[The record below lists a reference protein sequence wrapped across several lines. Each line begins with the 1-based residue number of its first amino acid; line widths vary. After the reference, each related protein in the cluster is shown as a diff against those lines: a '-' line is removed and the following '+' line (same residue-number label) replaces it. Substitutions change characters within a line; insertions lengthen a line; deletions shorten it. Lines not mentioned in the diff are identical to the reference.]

1 MEGEHRQG
9 ADGVR
14 TGKWMESG
22 PGADGKSGSSCLWLD
37 KEMKVVYDKVGD
49 GIRILRCFGYD
60 EQVELPERIGGLAV
74 TELGPYVFS
83 EVVRRRAPGQK
94 YLAEV
99 TEGQSDQTKDTTCGR
114 EADRRDT
121 DERNVAIRG
130 KAAWFC
136 MNMILIMLAIS
147 GLLFA
152 YWDSLREALVCAIL
166 VYVGVFSLPLL
177 EHWYNKRM

>member
-1 MEGEHRQG
+1 MVREVDLVSYLPPFLAFVLERI
-9 ADGVR
+9 AKMPGV
-14 TGKWMESG
+14 GLALLIG
-22 PGADGKSGSSCLWLD
+22 Y
-37 KEMKVVYDKVGD
+37 V
-49 GIRILRCFGYD
+49 ILRISYANLSPE
-60 EQVELPERIGGLAV
+60 EQ
-74 TELGPYVFS
+74 
-83 EVVRRRAPGQK
+83 
-94 YLAEV
+94 
-99 TEGQSDQTKDTTCGR
+99 R

-136 MNMILIMLAIS
+136 LNMILIMLAIS

>member
-1 MEGEHRQG
+1 MLFRS
-9 ADGVR
+9 V
-14 TGKWMESG
+14 
-22 PGADGKSGSSCLWLD
+22 
-37 KEMKVVYDKVGD
+37 
-49 GIRILRCFGYD
+49 ILRISYANLSPE
-60 EQVELPERIGGLAV
+60 EQ
-74 TELGPYVFS
+74 
-83 EVVRRRAPGQK
+83 
-94 YLAEV
+94 
-99 TEGQSDQTKDTTCGR
+99 R

-136 MNMILIMLAIS
+136 LNMIWIMLAIS

-166 VYVGVFSLPLL
+166 IYVSIFSLPLL

>member
-1 MEGEHRQG
+1 MKKRKPKVWEWILV
-9 ADGVR
+9 GVLILMYLFR
-14 TGKWMESG
+14 EELHSISG
-22 PGADGKSGSSCLWLD
+22 YLLAFVLERIAKTPG
-37 KEMKVVYDKVGD
+37 VGLALLI
-49 GIRILRCFGYD
+49 GYVILRISYANLSPE
-60 EQVELPERIGGLAV
+60 EQ
-74 TELGPYVFS
+74 
-83 EVVRRRAPGQK
+83 
-94 YLAEV
+94 
-99 TEGQSDQTKDTTCGR
+99 R

-136 MNMILIMLAIS
+136 LNMIWIMLAIS

-166 VYVGVFSLPLL
+166 IYVSIFSLPLL

>member
-1 MEGEHRQG
+1 MKIRKPKVWEWILV
-9 ADGVR
+9 GVLILMYLFR
-14 TGKWMESG
+14 EELQSISG
-22 PGADGKSGSSCLWLD
+22 YLPPFLAFVLERIAKTPG
-37 KEMKVVYDKVGD
+37 VGLALLI
-49 GIRILRCFGYD
+49 GYVILRISYANLSPE
-60 EQVELPERIGGLAV
+60 EQ
-74 TELGPYVFS
+74 
-83 EVVRRRAPGQK
+83 
-94 YLAEV
+94 
-99 TEGQSDQTKDTTCGR
+99 R

>member
-1 MEGEHRQG
+1 
-9 ADGVR
+9 
-14 TGKWMESG
+14 
-22 PGADGKSGSSCLWLD
+22 
-37 KEMKVVYDKVGD
+37 MKKRKPKVWEW
-49 GIRILRCFGYD
+49 IL
-60 EQVELPERIGGLAV
+60 VGGLILMYLFREELHSISGCLPPFLAFVLEFYSEEPGLWFGLLIGLCILQV
-74 TELGPYVFS
+74 TYANLSPE
-83 EVVRRRAPGQK
+83 EQ
-94 YLAEV
+94 
-99 TEGQSDQTKDTTCGR
+99 R

-136 MNMILIMLAIS
+136 LNMIWIMLAIS

-166 VYVGVFSLPLL
+166 IYVSIFSLPLL

>member
-1 MEGEHRQG
+1 MKKRKPKVWEWILV
-9 ADGVR
+9 GVLILMYLFR
-14 TGKWMESG
+14 EELHSISG
-22 PGADGKSGSSCLWLD
+22 CLPPFLAFVLEFYSEEPGLWFGLLI
-37 KEMKVVYDKVGD
+37 GLC
-49 GIRILRCFGYD
+49 ILQVTYANLSPE
-60 EQVELPERIGGLAV
+60 EQ
-74 TELGPYVFS
+74 
-83 EVVRRRAPGQK
+83 
-94 YLAEV
+94 
-99 TEGQSDQTKDTTCGR
+99 R

-136 MNMILIMLAIS
+136 LNMIWIMLAIS

-166 VYVGVFSLPLL
+166 IYVSIFSLPLL

>member
-1 MEGEHRQG
+1 MKIRKPKVWEWIIYG
-9 ADGVR
+9 GVALTSLFR
-14 TGKWMESG
+14 EELIFISG
-22 PGADGKSGSSCLWLD
+22 YLPPFLAF
-37 KEMKVVYDKVGD
+37 VVERIAKTR
-49 GIRILRCFGYD
+49 GIGIALLIGCVILRISYANLSPE
-60 EQVELPERIGGLAV
+60 EQ
-74 TELGPYVFS
+74 
-83 EVVRRRAPGQK
+83 
-94 YLAEV
+94 
-99 TEGQSDQTKDTTCGR
+99 R